1 MTKVV
6 GLPKE
11 TRAETAESTALD
23 DIDPPTQMT
32 ISMEVDPLQERV
44 PVCVYVGGFVW
55 NCGLVSYPQRVYK
68 ENHLFWFSMTGL

>member
-1 MTKVV
+1 MGKSQVCTEKGPFLRWKVLNPYWVMTKVV

-11 TRAETAESTALD
+11 TRAETESTALD

-44 PVCVYVGGFVW
+44 PV
-55 NCGLVSYPQRVYK
+55 
-68 ENHLFWFSMTGL
+68 